1 MLLNSKNCKY
11 IFSFDDQNLE
21 KLRAAANDRGLETE
35 VFYFDP
41 KAFDWE
47 DYLINIH
54 IGGLV
59 KYVFDWFYLSSS
71 EVLK

>member
-1 MLLNSKNCKY
+1 MQY
-11 IFSFDDQNLE
+11 IFSYDDENME
-21 KLRAAANDRGLETE
+21 KLRTEANERGVETE

-54 IGGLV
+54 IPGLV
-59 KYVFDWFYLSSS
+59 KYAFN
-71 EVLK
+71 

>member
-1 MLLNSKNCKY
+1 MLVNPENCKY
-11 IFSFDDQNLE
+11 IFSYDDQNTE
-21 KLRAAANDRGLETE
+21 KLRIAANDRGVESE

-54 IGGLV
+54 IPGLV
-59 KYVFDWFYLSSS
+59 KYAFN
-71 EVLK
+71 